1 MPKVLQRKLLS
12 YCHNNQIAEGWIF
25 VTKNGKLK
33 DRSNI
38 WREMK
43 RLKEKAGVAE
53 SKIFPHNFRH
63 LFARIYYKVTKD
75 ITGLADLLGH
85 SSINVRKAMEILVG
99 EEILIRKRRMGTFV
113 APRRIPWNPGNIFS
127 FSKTYEAEG
136 RVVKTELL
144 GAELKKAEA
153 ADLQRLELNDNM
165 VLSIKRLRYVDGIPL
180 TIEEMHFSRE
190 YLYLLM
196 EDLTGSIHSL
206 LQEHGVKLKAAQKSF
221 AICNATK
228 EEAELL
234 NVERGSA
241 LLFMKNMFYDQNKK
255 PVFFSKDVFNADY
268 FELKFTLQDNDS
280 I

>member
-1 MPKVLQRKLLS
+1 MGKTASEPMYQ
-12 YCHNNQIAEGWIF
+12 QIAEDIKKKIQTG
-25 VTKNGKLK
+25 
-33 DRSNI
+33 
-38 WREMK
+38 EY
-43 RLKEKAGVAE
+43 KENEQIPTETELEKIYGV
-53 SKIFPHNFRH
+53 S
-63 LFARIYYKVTKD
+63 RIT
-75 ITGLADLLGH
+75 
-85 SSINVRKAMEILVG
+85 VRKAMEILVG

-136 RVVKTELL
+136 RVVKTEL
-144 GAELKKAEA
+144 
-153 ADLQRLELNDNM
+153 QRLELNDNM
-165 VLSIKRLRYVDGIPL
+165 VLSIRRLRYVDGIPL
-180 TIEEMHFSRE
+180 TIEEMRFSRE

-241 LLFMKNMFYDQNKK
+241 LLFMKNMFYDQNKN

-268 FELKFTLQDNDS
+268 FELKFTLQDND
-280 I
+280 

>member
-1 MPKVLQRKLLS
+1 MRRHAGSVQLCETAAVRQ
-12 YCHNNQIAEGWIF
+12 G
-25 VTKNGKLK
+25 
-33 DRSNI
+33 DRSGGTG
-38 WREMK
+38 
-43 RLKEKAGVAE
+43 GVPDPDLHHFAVAADR
-53 SKIFPHNFRH
+53 RH
-63 LFARIYYKVTKD
+63 SAC
-75 ITGLADLLGH
+75 G
-85 SSINVRKAMEILVG
+85 SRKAA
-99 EEILIRKRRMGTFV
+99 RR
-113 APRRIPWNPGNIFS
+113 PRRDGIAADHHHRG
-127 FSKTYEAEG
+127 YHH
-136 RVVKTELL
+136 
-144 GAELKKAEA
+144 A

-165 VLSIKRLRYVDGIPL
+165 VLSIRRLRYVDGIPL
-180 TIEEMHFSRE
+180 TIEEMRFSRE

-268 FELKFTLQDNDS
+268 FELKFTLQDND
-280 I
+280 

>member
-1 MPKVLQRKLLS
+1 MGKTASEPMYQ
-12 YCHNNQIAEGWIF
+12 QIAEDVKKKIQTG
-25 VTKNGKLK
+25 
-33 DRSNI
+33 
-38 WREMK
+38 EY
-43 RLKEKAGVAE
+43 KENEQIPTETELEKIYGV
-53 SKIFPHNFRH
+53 S
-63 LFARIYYKVTKD
+63 RIT
-75 ITGLADLLGH
+75 
-85 SSINVRKAMEILVG
+85 VRKAMEILVG

-153 ADLQRLELNDNM
+153 ADLQRLELNDNI

>member
-1 MPKVLQRKLLS
+1 M
-12 YCHNNQIAEGWIF
+12 
-25 VTKNGKLK
+25 
-33 DRSNI
+33 
-38 WREMK
+38 
-43 RLKEKAGVAE
+43 
-53 SKIFPHNFRH
+53 
-63 LFARIYYKVTKD
+63 
-75 ITGLADLLGH
+75 
-85 SSINVRKAMEILVG
+85 G

-113 APRRIPWNPGNIFS
+113 APRRLLWNPGNIFS

-136 RVVKTELL
+136 HVVKTELL

-180 TIEEMHFSRE
+180 TIEEMRFSRE

-206 LQEHGVKLKAAQKSF
+206 LQEHGVKLKAAQKSI

-241 LLFMKNMFYDQNKK
+241 LLFMKNTFYDQNKK
-255 PVFFSKDVFNADY
+255 PIFFSKDVLNADY
-268 FELKFTLQDNDS
+268 YECKFTLQDND
-280 I
+280 

>member
-1 MPKVLQRKLLS
+1 M
-12 YCHNNQIAEGWIF
+12 
-25 VTKNGKLK
+25 
-33 DRSNI
+33 
-38 WREMK
+38 
-43 RLKEKAGVAE
+43 
-53 SKIFPHNFRH
+53 
-63 LFARIYYKVTKD
+63 
-75 ITGLADLLGH
+75 
-85 SSINVRKAMEILVG
+85 
-99 EEILIRKRRMGTFV
+99 
-113 APRRIPWNPGNIFS
+113 
-127 FSKTYEAEG
+127 
-136 RVVKTELL
+136 KTELL

-165 VLSIKRLRYVDGIPL
+165 VLSIRRLRYVDGIPL
-180 TIEEMHFSRE
+180 TIEEMRFSRE

-268 FELKFTLQDNDS
+268 FELKFTLQDMIKYEEVRQMVNLKRSQVAIMNIQYKFFPLTKFLDDAVKIRFRRLNYGERHHIS
-280 I
+280 IRKI

>member
-1 MPKVLQRKLLS
+1 MGKTASEPMYQ
-12 YCHNNQIAEGWIF
+12 QIAEDIKKKIQTG
-25 VTKNGKLK
+25 
-33 DRSNI
+33 
-38 WREMK
+38 EY
-43 RLKEKAGVAE
+43 KENERIPTETELEKIYGV
-53 SKIFPHNFRH
+53 S
-63 LFARIYYKVTKD
+63 RIT
-75 ITGLADLLGH
+75 
-85 SSINVRKAMEILVG
+85 VRKAM
-99 EEILIRKRRMGTFV
+99 
-113 APRRIPWNPGNIFS
+113 
-127 FSKTYEAEG
+127 
-136 RVVKTELL
+136 
-144 GAELKKAEA
+144 ELKKAEA

>member
-1 MPKVLQRKLLS
+1 MGKTASEPMYQ
-12 YCHNNQIAEGWIF
+12 QIAEDIKKKIQTG
-25 VTKNGKLK
+25 
-33 DRSNI
+33 
-38 WREMK
+38 EY
-43 RLKEKAGVAE
+43 KENEQIPTETELEKIYGV
-53 SKIFPHNFRH
+53 S
-63 LFARIYYKVTKD
+63 RIT
-75 ITGLADLLGH
+75 
-85 SSINVRKAMEILVG
+85 VRKAMEILVG

-165 VLSIKRLRYVDGIPL
+165 VLSIRRLRYVDGIPL
-180 TIEEMHFSRE
+180 TIEEMRFSRE

-234 NVERGSA
+234 NVERGRA
-241 LLFMKNMFYDQNKK
+241 LLFMKNMFYDQNKN

-268 FELKFTLQDNDS
+268 FELKFALQDND
-280 I
+280 

>member
-1 MPKVLQRKLLS
+1 MS
-12 YCHNNQIAEGWIF
+12 
-25 VTKNGKLK
+25 
-33 DRSNI
+33 
-38 WREMK
+38 
-43 RLKEKAGVAE
+43 
-53 SKIFPHNFRH
+53 
-63 LFARIYYKVTKD
+63 
-75 ITGLADLLGH
+75 
-85 SSINVRKAMEILVG
+85 
-99 EEILIRKRRMGTFV
+99 
-113 APRRIPWNPGNIFS
+113 
-127 FSKTYEAEG
+127 
-136 RVVKTELL
+136 
-144 GAELKKAEA
+144 
-153 ADLQRLELNDNM
+153 NM

-268 FELKFTLQDNDS
+268 FELKFTLQDND
-280 I
+280 